1 MDTAAIKDKIREF
14 VIKGGKAIGDFAID
28 FYGEELNR
36 AGDEAFNQAIEIGIE
51 NTISALYDAKVGD
64 REIIRVVKEYW
75 GVDTKEAEARLVWE
89 KQEATIR
96 SLLQYL
102 KLEGYSK
109 KYIETFMSKGGGYI
123 NIRHDKDLWH
133 LKDNPEKLYNI
144 LKNYN
149 KK

>member
-1 MDTAAIKDKIREF
+1 MDTAVIKEKIQEL

-75 GVDTKEAEARLVWE
+75 GIDTVEAENRLVWE
-89 KQEATIR
+89 KQQATIR

-109 KYIETFMSKGGGYI
+109 KYIETFTHSVKIYI
-123 NIRHDKDLWH
+123 HHEKDLWK

>member
-1 MDTAAIKDKIREF
+1 MDTAVTKEKIREL

-36 AGDEAFNQAIEIGIE
+36 AGDEAFNQAIEIGVE
-51 NTISALYDAKVGD
+51 NTIAALYDAKVGD

-75 GVDTKEAEARLVWE
+75 DIDTEEAEDRLVWE
-89 KQEATIR
+89 KQQATIH

-102 KLEGYSK
+102 KLEGYPK
-109 KYIETFMSKGGGYI
+109 KYIDTFMSIGGGYF
-123 NIRHDKDLWH
+123 NIRHDKDLWR